1 MLYSRNPPDCFPSSL
16 CDSVARLRQSDDECC
31 VLCGVADGTPF
42 SWWVGRS
49 GKAPC
54 TWAAQCQAVSSAPVA
69 CRRTV
74 CIPNTSATVTPT
86 AKSGTTHTHMTVS
99 STSGLYYNPKPTF
112 RNIEMFL
119 CIVALFSWQL
129 QTFKPSEFLKLK
141 CIEMFS
147 SFKQYESVS
156 FKLQMQQTAYGLV
169 NLINF

>member
-1 MLYSRNPPDCFPSSL
+1 MSAVFVWCCRRH
-16 CDSVARLRQSDDECC
+16 SVQLVGGPLGQGTHVLGRRSARQSAVRLWPAGE
-31 VLCGVADGTPF
+31 LCASRTLLQLWRRQQRVVRHTLTWLSAAHLTYITTPNH
-42 SWWVGRS
+42 
-49 GKAPC
+49 
-54 TWAAQCQAVSSAPVA
+54 
-69 CRRTV
+69 V
-74 CIPNTSATVTPT
+74 CLKKI
-86 AKSGTTHTHMTVS
+86 
-99 STSGLYYNPKPTF
+99 KPTF

-169 NLINF
+169 NLIHF